1 MTLALSSLSD
11 TIAALAAAAA
21 PWLAA
26 IRVGAD
32 THVTGIA
39 WADGLVATTDRALP
53 ARDGYTVILSGGT
66 IVAAKL
72 LHREPSLDLAL
83 LVLDRLYAI
92 TPLPAAPP
100 PLVGSLTVLVAADF
114 DATPIVRLA
123 VVHRQARAGGQGTM
137 LDLTEARV
145 EPGAL
150 VLDADGAV
158 LGMAHIETGG
168 AVTIVPYGTI
178 ARLVE
183 NAARPESPR
192 PALPRPALPRPA
204 GSPSPGPPRPMTGAI
219 PNGRRG
225 WFGLALQPITVPEPL
240 VPRAG
245 QTSGRLV
252 VGITAGGPAEQ
263 AGLRVGDVLLSLDGH
278 STSGPKSLRGFLGSS
293 KIGNRV
299 EVRVLRDAAVATT
312 VLTVAEHP

>member
-83 LVLDRLYAI
+83 LVLDRRYAI

-183 NAARPESPR
+183 NAARP
-192 PALPRPALPRPA
+192 ALPRPA
-204 GSPSPGPPRPMTGAI
+204 GAPRPMTGAI

>member
-83 LVLDRLYAI
+83 LVLDRRYAI

-183 NAARPESPR
+183 NAARP
-192 PALPRPALPRPA
+192 ALPRPA
-204 GSPSPGPPRPMTGAI
+204 GAPRPMTGAI

-225 WFGLALQPITVPEPL
+225 WFGIALQPITVPEPL

>member
-26 IRVGAD
+26 IRIDAD
-32 THVTGIA
+32 THVTGIG
-39 WADGLVATTDRALP
+39 WADGVVATTDRALP

-83 LVLDRLYAI
+83 LVLDRRYAI

-137 LDLTEARV
+137 LDRTEARV

-183 NAARPESPR
+183 NAARP
-192 PALPRPALPRPA
+192 ALPRPA
-204 GSPSPGPPRPMTGAI
+204 GAPRPMTGAI

-225 WFGLALQPITVPEPL
+225 WFGIALQPITVPEPL

>member
-183 NAARPESPR
+183 NAARP
-192 PALPRPALPRPA
+192 ALPRPA
-204 GSPSPGPPRPMTGAI
+204 GAPRPMTGAI

-225 WFGLALQPITVPEPL
+225 WFGIALQPITVPEPL

>member
-183 NAARPESPR
+183 NAARP
-192 PALPRPALPRPA
+192 ALPRPA
-204 GSPSPGPPRPMTGAI
+204 GAPRPMTGAI

-225 WFGLALQPITVPEPL
+225 WFGIALQPITVPEPL

-299 EVRVLRDAAVATT
+299 EVRVLRDAAVANTW
-312 VLTVAEHP
+312 LTVAEHP